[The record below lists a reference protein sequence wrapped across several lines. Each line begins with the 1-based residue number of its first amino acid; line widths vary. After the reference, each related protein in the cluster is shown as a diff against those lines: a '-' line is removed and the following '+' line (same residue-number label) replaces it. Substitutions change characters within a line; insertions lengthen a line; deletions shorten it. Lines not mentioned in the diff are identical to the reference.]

1 MVRIRNRGFTL
12 VELLVVISIIAL
24 LVGILLPA
32 ISRAR
37 DNAQIGQA
45 KSNIRNVHTAHNMYS
60 NDNNNVLWTGTPSN
74 LASGP
79 DGSWT
84 GLQAST
90 AMQRW
95 RARYWSG
102 GGNSGSY
109 TVLPGVLA
117 CELGDSTH
125 YFGLDW
131 PCHQVPYCFPQGLTT
146 SIWNFPRVGTFRFT
160 NTRHIAEYMEDKCYH
175 KAFWSPKD
183 RVITR
188 ELQQCWDDD
197 GTMCETTFIGGQNA
211 PLELPFLL
219 QPSSYALSPPNMVN
233 CHVYRIPDEGGNP
246 ADFFSDPMSIPGG
259 FIPPAQGTSKFSSQ
273 KTFLMEIHW
282 LQNLTTGECGANWGD
297 SLATYHVPA
306 GDANEDTWSYDGCY
320 PHYFNASWRS
330 SPVASMCDGSVTQ
343 VSAETAEKHD
353 YVVAGQR
360 GSTGDVA
367 QYNGLWHRGV
377 PGDNENGFFIECRS
391 DWAQW
396 SGHTHTAGG
405 YCEGRDLLAEN

>member
-1 MVRIRNRGFTL
+1 MERVRKRAFTL

-37 DNAQIGQA
+37 DNAQIGQS

-60 NDNNNVLWTGTPSN
+60 NDNNNDLWTGTPSN

-79 DGSWT
+79 DGSWSGNT
-84 GLQAST
+84 VGNAINL
-90 AMQRW
+90 W
-95 RARYWSG
+95 RQRYWGGDSG
-102 GGNSGSY
+102 GAW

-117 CELGDSTH
+117 CETGTGGHWFAFD
-125 YFGLDW
+125 F
-131 PCHQVPYCFPQGLTT
+131 PCHIVPYCFPQGLTT
-146 SIWNFPRVGTFRFT
+146 SLWDFPRVGTFRFT
-160 NTRHIAEYMEDKCYH
+160 NTRQIAEYMEDKCYH
-175 KAFWSPKD
+175 KAFWAPKD

-188 ELQQCWDDD
+188 ELAQCWDED
-197 GTMCETTFIGGQNA
+197 GTMCETTAVVGNA
-211 PLELPFLL
+211 PLDIPFLL

-233 CHVYRIPDEGGNP
+233 CHVYQIPPDGENP
-246 ADFFSDPMSIPGG
+246 QDYFTDPMSIPAG
-259 FIPPAQGTSKFSSQ
+259 FIPPAQGSSKYSSQ
-273 KTFLMEIHW
+273 KTFLREIHW

-297 SLATYHVPA
+297 SSAAYHVAA
-306 GDANEDTWSYDGCY
+306 GDGNDTTWSYDGCY

-360 GSTGDVA
+360 GNTSDTS